1 VHELEQMAAVPQPD
15 VGRELDAPPRR
26 GPVETAL
33 RGLFE
38 EAPFDAAAHQT
49 TQPILFK
56 QRPVMAAIVLS
67 LRAAAPPVVS
77 SLTLYALAQAY
88 NIPST
93 EFLSALTI
101 LVTVLSIVLLQPSR
115 DPSVEL
121 LLSRRRIAIT
131 LIGRWAALL
140 AVLAAIAYATGYTPL
155 YPQQVILIWAAATP
169 LLVIAATLALHE
181 VARRAICHPDN
192 HRSVVFVGYNE
203 ASRYLAERFG
213 GRRELC
219 MTVKGFFDDRS
230 AGRLDAPT
238 RVQILGSLADL
249 PAYVKEHGVDVIFIS
264 LPLRHVRRVHDLVEA
279 LGDTTAS
286 LYYLPDVGASELLHA
301 RAGEILGLPVI
312 VMRETPFYGYRGAAK
327 RVLDLIIASGALLA
341 LAPLLL
347 AIAVAVK
354 LTSRGPVLFRQRR
367 YGLDGR
373 EIVIY
378 KFRTMQVVE
387 DGGWLTQARRNDPR
401 VTPLGGFLRR
411 WSLDEFPQLINVL
424 QGRMSLVGP
433 RPHAIGHNEAYR
445 RLIRGY
451 MVRHK
456 ALPGIT
462 GLAQVKGFRGETRT
476 LSEMQARVHYDL
488 EYLRNW
494 SLALDLKILLL
505 TLPKLLNT
513 DKAY

>member
-1 VHELEQMAAVPQPD
+1 MAAVPEAE
-15 VGRELDAPPRR
+15 VARGLDTQQRR
-26 GPVETAL
+26 GPMEAAL
-33 RGLFE
+33 RALFE
-38 EAPFDAAAHQT
+38 DAPLDTAAHQT

-56 QRPVMAAIVLS
+56 QRPVAGAIVLS

-77 SLTLYALAQAY
+77 SLTLYALAQLY

-115 DPSVEL
+115 HPSVEL
-121 LLSRRRIAIT
+121 LLSRRRIAIN
-131 LIGRWAALL
+131 LIGRWTALL
-140 AVLAAIAYATGYTPL
+140 AVLAIIAYATGYTPR
-155 YPQQVILIWAAATP
+155 YPQQVILFWAAATP

-181 VARRAICHPDN
+181 IARRAICHPDN

-203 ASRYLAERFG
+203 ASRYLAESFAS
-213 GRRELC
+213 RRELC
-219 MTVKGFFDDRS
+219 MTVRGFFDDRS

-238 RVQILGSLADL
+238 RVQILGALSEL
-249 PAYVKEHGVDVIFIS
+249 PAYVKAHGVDVIFIS

-286 LYYLPDVGASELLHA
+286 LYYLPDVGASELVHA

-312 VMRETPFYGYRGAAK
+312 VMRESPFYGYRGAAK
-327 RVLDLIIASGALLA
+327 RVLDVIVAGGALIA

-347 AIAVAVK
+347 AIALGVK
-354 LTSRGPVLFRQRR
+354 LTSRGPALFRQRR
-367 YGLDGR
+367 YALEGR

-378 KFRTMQVVE
+378 KFRTMTVAE
-387 DGGWLTQARRNDPR
+387 DRGWLAQARRDDPR
-401 VTPLGGFLRR
+401 VTPFGRFLRR
-411 WSLDEFPQLINVL
+411 WSLDEFPQLINVV
-424 QGRMSLVGP
+424 QGTMSLVGP
-433 RPHAIGHNEAYR
+433 RPHAIGHNEEYR

-456 ALPGIT
+456 ALPGLT

-476 LSEMQARVHYDL
+476 LGEMQARVHYDL

-505 TLPKLLNT
+505 TLPKLLKT
-513 DKAY
+513 DRAY